1 MGQIIQL
8 DKVRK
13 IYNGILDAYEHDTVR
28 GYWYW
33 GRPGCGKSW
42 KAYTDDPTAFRKLQ
56 NKWFDGYNG
65 EDTIIL
71 DDLDQN
77 LLGHH
82 LKIWGDRYPCQG
94 EVKGGMVNLRHKKFV
109 VTSNYS
115 IDSLWEHDAEMRD
128 AIKRRYRQIEILNPN
143 FSLPPQSQHKP
154 AKSGADALAEGE
166 QK

>member
-1 MGQIIQL
+1 
-8 DKVRK
+8 
-13 IYNGILDAYEHDTVR
+13 
-28 GYWYW
+28 
-33 GRPGCGKSW
+33 
-42 KAYTDDPTAFRKLQ
+42 
-56 NKWFDGYNG
+56 
-65 EDTIIL
+65 
-71 DDLDQN
+71 
-77 LLGHH
+77 
-82 LKIWGDRYPCQG
+82 
-94 EVKGGMVNLRHKKFV
+94 MVNLRHKKIV